1 MAKPVKFKKISRKEL
16 RDPPAWLKE
25 ALEDAKNS
33 PLKNKTDEEIGQLCE
48 ELAERAAS
56 KRQTSAAH

>member
-1 MAKPVKFKKISRKEL
+1 MGPAKFKKISRKEL

-33 PLKNKTDEEIGQLCE
+33 PLKNMTAEEIGQLCE
-48 ELAERAAS
+48 ELAERAAR
-56 KRQTSAAH
+56 KRQAPAAP